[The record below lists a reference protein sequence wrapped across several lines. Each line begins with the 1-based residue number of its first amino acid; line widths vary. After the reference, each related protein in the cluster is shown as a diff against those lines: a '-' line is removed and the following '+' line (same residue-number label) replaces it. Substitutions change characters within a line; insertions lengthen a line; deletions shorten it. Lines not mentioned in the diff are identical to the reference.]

1 MGLVALFW
9 ACYSL
14 SNYIYGTT
22 NNAVNNGLSWGMPD
36 LFPESNTLSING
48 VFYQYT
54 PVKNKADDMLV
65 HVQNKNIDGSGY
77 IFRETDDWSGRT
89 GGIPINKV
97 IGVANVPQEL
107 WGDGSIEIEG
117 TGTVADASVVYSYK
131 YDNSCATP
139 LSSPSCPGYADAIL
153 KTLPTQTVEV
163 YDALEDA
170 NVKDVLDDKT
180 VLADK
185 EKDEEQEEVEED
197 NDRLEKAL
205 SAVDNNV
212 LLANAVAQAQMMDAL
227 ALAINIESYYIKDL
241 EGGTYEDTQTLTS
254 EQMPD
259 NKRGARVGLAQQVKH
274 NQMVDMQYGIGE

>member
-1 MGLVALFW
+1 MVALFW

-36 LFPESNTLSING
+36 LFPESNSLSING

-65 HVQNKNIDGSGY
+65 HVQNKKVDGSGY

-131 YDNSCATP
+131 YDNTCATP
-139 LSSPSCPGYADAIL
+139 LSAPSCPGYAAAIL
-153 KTLPTQTVEV
+153 KTLPTQTTEV
-163 YDALEDA
+163 YNALEDT

-180 VLADK
+180 ELAENEK
-185 EKDEEQEEVEED
+185 ESEEEEADED

-227 ALAINIESYYIKDL
+227 ALAINIDSYYLKDL
-241 EGGTYEDTQTLTS
+241 EGGVYEETQTLSS

-259 NKRGARVGLAQQVKH
+259 NKKGARVGLAQQVKH
-274 NQMVDMQYGIGE
+274 NQMVDMQYKTGE

>member
-1 MGLVALFW
+1 MALVALFW

-14 SNYIYGTT
+14 SEYVYGTT
-22 NNAVNNGLSWGMPD
+22 GNAANTGLTWGMPD
-36 LFPESNTLSING
+36 LFPESNSLSING

-54 PVKNKADDMLV
+54 PEKNKADDMLV
-65 HVQNKNIDGSGY
+65 HVQNKKVDGSGY

-107 WGDGSIEIEG
+107 WGDGSIEVEG

-131 YDNSCATP
+131 YDNTCATP
-139 LSSPSCPGYADAIL
+139 LSAPSCPGYAAAIL
-153 KTLPTQTVEV
+153 KTLPTQTTEV
-163 YDALEDA
+163 YNALEDT

-180 VLADK
+180 ELAENEK
-185 EKDEEQEEVEED
+185 ESEEEEADED

-227 ALAINIESYYIKDL
+227 ALAINIDSYYLKDL
-241 EGGTYEDTQTLTS
+241 EGGVYEETQTLSS

-259 NKRGARVGLAQQVKH
+259 NKKGARVGLAQQVKH
-274 NQMVDMQYGIGE
+274 NQMVDMQYKTGE

>member
-1 MGLVALFW
+1 
-9 ACYSL
+9 
-14 SNYIYGTT
+14 
-22 NNAVNNGLSWGMPD
+22 MPD
-36 LFPESNTLSING
+36 LFPESNSLSING

-65 HVQNKNIDGSGY
+65 HVQNKKVDGSGY

>member
-36 LFPESNTLSING
+36 LFPESNSLSING

-65 HVQNKNIDGSGY
+65 HVQNKKANGSGY
-77 IFRETDDWSGRT
+77 VFRETDDWSGRT

-153 KTLPTQTVEV
+153 KTLPTQTVDV

-259 NKRGARVGLAQQVKH
+259 NKKGARVGLAQQVKH

>member
-1 MGLVALFW
+1 
-9 ACYSL
+9 
-14 SNYIYGTT
+14 
-22 NNAVNNGLSWGMPD
+22 MPD
-36 LFPESNTLSING
+36 LFPESNSLSING

-65 HVQNKNIDGSGY
+65 HVQNKKVDGSGY

-131 YDNSCATP
+131 YDNTCATP
-139 LSSPSCPGYADAIL
+139 LSAPSCPGYAAAIL
-153 KTLPTQTVEV
+153 KTLPTQTTEV
-163 YDALEDA
+163 YNALEDT

-180 VLADK
+180 ELAENEK
-185 EKDEEQEEVEED
+185 ESEEEEADED

-227 ALAINIESYYIKDL
+227 ALAINIDSYYLKDL
-241 EGGTYEDTQTLTS
+241 EGGVYEETQTLSS

-259 NKRGARVGLAQQVKH
+259 NKKGARVGLAQQIKH
-274 NQMVDMQYGIGE
+274 DQMVDMQYGIGE

>member
-1 MGLVALFW
+1 VGLVALFW

-22 NNAVNNGLSWGMPD
+22 NNAANAGLTWGMPA
-36 LFPESNTLSING
+36 LFPEANSLSVNG

-54 PVKNKADDMLV
+54 PEKNKADDMLV
-65 HVQNKNIDGSGY
+65 HVQNKNVGSAGY
-77 IFRETDDWSGRT
+77 IFRETDDWSGRA
-89 GGIPINKV
+89 GGTPIRKV
-97 IGVANVPQEL
+97 VGVDNVPQAL

-131 YDNSCATP
+131 YDDACATP
-139 LSSPSCPGYADAIL
+139 LSAPSCPGYAAAIL
-153 KTLPTQTVEV
+153 KTLPTQTTEV
-163 YDALEDA
+163 YDPLADAL
-170 NVKDVLDDKT
+170 VKDVLDEKVVVKDK
-180 VLADK
+180 D
-185 EKDEEQEEVEED
+185 EDSKDEEEEED

-227 ALAINIESYYIKDL
+227 ALAINIDSYYLKDL
-241 EGGTYEDTQTLTS
+241 EGGVYEDTQTLVS

-259 NKRGARVGLAQQVKH
+259 NKKGARVGLAQQIKH
-274 NQMVDMQYGIGE
+274 DQMVDMQYGIGE

>member
-1 MGLVALFW
+1 MVALFW

-22 NNAVNNGLSWGMPD
+22 NNAANSGLSWGMPD
-36 LFPESNTLSING
+36 LFPESNSLSING

-212 LLANAVAQAQMMDAL
+212 LIANAVAQAQMMDAL

>member
-1 MGLVALFW
+1 MALVALFW

-14 SNYIYGTT
+14 SDYVYGTT
-22 NNAVNNGLSWGMPD
+22 GNAANTGLTWGMPD
-36 LFPESNTLSING
+36 LFPESNSLSING

-65 HVQNKNIDGSGY
+65 HVQNKKVDGSGY

-131 YDNSCATP
+131 YDNTCATP
-139 LSSPSCPGYADAIL
+139 LSAPSCPGYAAAIL
-153 KTLPTQTVEV
+153 KTLPTQTTEV
-163 YDALEDA
+163 YNALEDT

-180 VLADK
+180 ELAENEK
-185 EKDEEQEEVEED
+185 ESEEEEADED

-227 ALAINIESYYIKDL
+227 ALAINIDSYYLKDL
-241 EGGTYEDTQTLTS
+241 EGGVYEETQTLSS

-259 NKRGARVGLAQQVKH
+259 NKKGARVGLAQQVKH
-274 NQMVDMQYGIGE
+274 NQMVDMQYKTGE